1 MSAICSTRWFIAD
14 AAGWQKVIKELT
26 GEPEVDASGKAKKDK
41 AAVAVSLPMRAP
53 LFKK

>member
-1 MSAICSTRWFIAD
+1 MAE
-14 AAGWQKVIKELT
+14 VIKELT
-26 GEPEVDASGKAKKDK
+26 GELEVDASGKAKKDK